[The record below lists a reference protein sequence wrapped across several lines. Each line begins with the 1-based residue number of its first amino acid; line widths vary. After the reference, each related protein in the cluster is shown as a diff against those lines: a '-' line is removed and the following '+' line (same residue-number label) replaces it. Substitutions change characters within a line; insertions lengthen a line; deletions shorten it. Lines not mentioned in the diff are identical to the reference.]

1 MIPVD
6 KEHKMTK
13 EFVGLI
19 DPNNAYSFV
28 AGNVKAFYKISKKI
42 TDKAVIRRMG
52 EQVGVIFTQ
61 AQIDEIFEIQTG
73 E

>member
-28 AGNVKAFYKISKKI
+28 AGNVKAFYKISKKNNRQGCY
-42 TDKAVIRRMG
+42 TAHGRTSRCHFHSGAD
-52 EQVGVIFTQ
+52 
-61 AQIDEIFEIQTG
+61 
-73 E
+73 